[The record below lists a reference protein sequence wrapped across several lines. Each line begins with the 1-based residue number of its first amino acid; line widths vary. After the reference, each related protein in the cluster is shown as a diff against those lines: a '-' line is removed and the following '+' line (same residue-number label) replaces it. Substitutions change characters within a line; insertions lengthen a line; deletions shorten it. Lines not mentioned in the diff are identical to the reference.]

1 MRKDAYDLWMDQLRR
16 AGTETTRSAQTTRVL
31 YYAEVVDVADP
42 REQNR
47 IRVFIPDLDVKLEKN
62 KEQLPWCQYLFASN
76 IQHTPK
82 VGEQVAVILEN
93 PWKKSHG
100 RWWLG
105 PIFSGR
111 TVAIPID
118 AIGLAGRPGNSIEL
132 HDNGNIELSTDTN
145 KDNFQAESAMI
156 FDKAEEELRAI
167 ARDIVLDST
176 IKSRSGRGNTAE
188 AGNEEAGDEYSLP
201 YGERLVEL
209 LRFILQT
216 LKTHSH
222 PPNAPP
228 KPTFFAK
235 ATEYQVRME
244 DWLLN
249 KNVRTRGDRS
259 RKRPPGD

>member
-1 MRKDAYDLWMDQLRR
+1 MTRDAYDHLRNLMQNSAASSSR
-16 AGTETTRSAQTTRVL
+16 EAQITRLIYR
-31 YYAEVVDVADP
+31 AEVIDVADP
-42 REQNR
+42 LEQNR
-47 IRVFIPDLDVKLEKN
+47 IRVFIPDIDKPLEQDKDKLA
-62 KEQLPWCQYLFASN
+62 WCQYFFASN

-93 PWKKSHG
+93 PWKKDHG

-105 PIFSGR
+105 PVFSGR
-111 TVAIPID
+111 TVAIPLD
-118 AIGLAGRPGNSIEL
+118 AIGLAGRPGNSLEL
-132 HDNGNIELSTDTN
+132 MDNGNIEISTDTN
-145 KDNFQAESAMI
+145 KPNFEVEAALL

-167 ARDIVLDST
+167 AKDIVLDSRIQT
-176 IKSRSGRGNTAE
+176 RTGRGETAE
-188 AGNEEAGDEYSLP
+188 AGNEGAGDEYSLP

-228 KPTFFAK
+228 KPTFFK
-235 ATEYQVRME
+235 EATEYQVRME

-249 KNVRTRGDRS
+249 KNVRHRGDLDRS
-259 RKRPPGD
+259 RGE